1 MFIGEDAAFNPSP
14 QCLYLILSL
23 GKRMEPLYSKKEA
36 HRPVLQVPQTR
47 RQPPS
52 LWFLLN
58 SNQLHFPKER
68 VLSVPSGT
76 GGSAH
81 YSQALSQLQILH

>member
-23 GKRMEPLYSKKEA
+23 GRRMEPLSSKKEA
-36 HRPVLQVPQTR
+36 HRPGLQVLQTR
-47 RQPPS
+47 GQPPC

-58 SNQLHFPKER
+58 SNLLHFPKER

-76 GGSAH
+76 AGSPH
-81 YSQALSQLQILH
+81 YS